1 MRAHEEQKMYET
13 MWNGEPADTEAA
25 GTLPKVR
32 SVAEIEA
39 DIERLKREL
48 AQAKEEEKRATAKAS
63 GVSEVWYWDMYK
75 DPEDKGSWISIDS
88 YILFETEDEAIDA
101 GWVLLN
107 ELDDQGDLDDDG
119 EYTDPDD
126 YTVEAHS
133 VPVSRVPHQILNDS
147 ELGHLWDPTTAGEL
161 CIKCP
166 SCHSYLLCGDSELNT
181 GFKCPYCD
189 RTIKRKP
196 AGLKEAKDKGLA
208 NMSDEEIIRTANVER
223 GLGDIVSSPKTPR
236 EKEVNDNIISWW
248 RDNAPQLD
256 RGQMTPEMFNA
267 GFRSIIGMRNGK
279 YEPDSLFDRDWEY
292 KQLSKR

>member
-1 MRAHEEQKMYET
+1 
-13 MWNGEPADTEAA
+13 
-25 GTLPKVR
+25 
-32 SVAEIEA
+32 
-39 DIERLKREL
+39 
-48 AQAKEEEKRATAKAS
+48 
-63 GVSEVWYWDMYK
+63 MYK
-75 DPEDKGSWISIDS
+75 DPEDKGTWLSIDND
-88 YILFETEDEAIDA
+88 ILFETEDEAIDA

-107 ELDDQGDLDDDG
+107 ELDDQGDLDDEG

-133 VPVSRVPHQILNDS
+133 VPVSRVPQQILNSAD
-147 ELGHLWDPTTAGEL
+147 LGHLWDPTTAGEY

-166 SCHSYLLCGDSELNT
+166 SCDRYLLCNDSELNT
-181 GFKCPYCD
+181 GFKCPYCN
-189 RTIKRKP
+189 RGIKRRKP
-196 AGLKEAKDKGLA
+196 TGLKEAKDKVLA
-208 NMSDEEIIRTANVER
+208 NMSDEEIILTANVER

-292 KQLSKR
+292 KQLSKRK